1 MDYTLS
7 GDADNELLRGL
18 AELCQQHVRPHA
30 LKVDNERRFPIE
42 AVGALRR
49 AGFLA
54 LGIEKKYGGMGGGF
68 GGDYPLGYRA
78 IEEIAKSCTST
89 AQILAVHTVTCSQ
102 IAAMGTEEQKR
113 RLLGAVIQNG
123 ELWGSWASELGPA
136 AMGAATIAR
145 KVDGGY
151 VVRGEKF
158 FSTNSTGATRFL
170 LWAAEEGG
178 DLIHNMLILA
188 VSAAAPGVELI
199 DDWDGMGQRGT
210 GSGTTRFKD
219 VFVPM
224 NDVIGGEAN
233 AFYQAP
239 AALGPIFQLGF
250 ASIYLGTAE
259 GAFSEACDYAVN
271 RRSVV
276 RATSRIADDPIV
288 QLQVGDLESRL
299 TAARLLVYDAARKL
313 KSVETDPASRVE
325 AALAVYK
332 AKVFATEV
340 ALGVT
345 HDAFGLCG
353 TSATLAGNRFE
364 MLWRN
369 VRTLTLHDPV
379 DRRRE
384 AIGKARLG
392 IANPPIATL

>member
-1 MDYTLS
+1 M
-7 GDADNELLRGL
+7 
-18 AELCQQHVRPHA
+18 
-30 LKVDNERRFPIE
+30 
-42 AVGALRR
+42 
-49 AGFLA
+49 
-54 LGIEKKYGGMGGGF
+54 
-68 GGDYPLGYRA
+68 
-78 IEEIAKSCTST
+78 
-89 AQILAVHTVTCSQ
+89 
-102 IAAMGTEEQKR
+102 
-113 RLLGAVIQNG
+113 
-123 ELWGSWASELGPA
+123 
-136 AMGAATIAR
+136 TIAR
-145 KVDGGY
+145 KVGGGY
-151 VVRGEKF
+151 VVDGEKF
-158 FSTNSTGATRFL
+158 FSTNSTGAARLL

-188 VSAAAPGVELI
+188 LSAAAPGVEII

-210 GSGTTRFKD
+210 GSGTARFKN
-219 VFVPM
+219 VFVAAS
-224 NDVIGGEAN
+224 DVIGGEVN

-259 GAFSEACDYAVN
+259 GALSEACDYVAN
-271 RRSVV
+271 RRSMV
-276 RATSRIADDPIV
+276 RAASRIAEDPIV
-288 QLQVGDLESRL
+288 QLQVGDMESRL
-299 TAARLLVYDAARKL
+299 AAARLLVYDAARKL
-313 KSVETDPASRVE
+313 KSLETDPDGRAE

-345 HDAFGLCG
+345 HDVFGLCG

-364 MLWRN
+364 MYWRN

-392 IANPPIATL
+392 IANPPIAAL